1 MNRIR
6 LFAFLCLA
14 SLPSVA
20 ACAATPADEDVEE
33 IENAL
38 VQFAASHFAGAPAL
52 GYGDTSAAIETSRTK
67 WGVIRW
73 NGATGDDVV
82 ATVAATTP
90 DRKPRAYLVE
100 RRADGKYVAVLAG
113 TQSTDGLVKAKLDKT
128 QEYFIVFRDASR
140 RNASF
145 TAKLERAGGLPAGCS
160 GSPLLEPQIIERT
173 PQAQNPAIST
183 TGTYK
188 TSIRRC
194 NVATGCADP
203 VEVTNPNTS
212 IAMIKSNGKWVIQ
225 TPFSVTHDG
234 ATGELTGTANVRAD
248 DGRNIA
254 VVITGAA
261 TTGCISASGRSR
273 SEIDAITYYDVDVS
287 FQAATPPVAPR
298 TVYPLTP
305 PPTPCEAQEP
315 IPDEEVLARF
325 PRGAAS
331 VLLGQATIIE
341 DQQYCHPQTGCRA
354 WTFGPANPGNSGQ
367 RIVQAT
373 AHVLGRDSLGISFYN
388 NYSGAHSAKFT
399 LDDGAITVTA
409 DQLLRANGVRNTASI
424 SETHISLKETDVS
437 VQGEWKYRRYVC
449 IPIPPHP

>member
-1 MNRIR
+1 MNRVR
-6 LFAFLCLA
+6 LFAFVCLA

-20 ACAATPADEDVEE
+20 ACTAGPADEDVSEVE
-33 IENAL
+33 SEL
-38 VQFAASHFAGAPAL
+38 VQFNASNFAGAPAL
-52 GYGDTSAAIETSRTK
+52 SYGDTSAAIATSRTQ

-73 NGATGDDVV
+73 NGASGDDILV
-82 ATVAATTP
+82 TVASTTP

-100 RRADGKYVAVLAG
+100 RRADGKYVALLAG
-113 TQSTDGLVKAKLDKT
+113 TQSTDGLVKAKLAKT

-140 RNASF
+140 RNATF
-145 TAKLERAGGLPAGCS
+145 TAQLERAGGLPAGCS
-160 GSPLLEPQIIERT
+160 GAPLLEPQIIERT
-173 PQAQNPAIST
+173 PQAQAPGINT

-188 TSIRRC
+188 TAIRRC

-203 VEVTNPNTS
+203 VQVSNANTAVALVKPS
-212 IAMIKSNGKWVIQ
+212 GKWLLQ
-225 TPFSVTHDG
+225 GPFNVSHDG
-234 ATGELTGTANVRAD
+234 ATGELTGEANVRAD

-254 VVITGAA
+254 VKIAGAA
-261 TTGCISASGRSR
+261 TTGCISVSGRTR
-273 SEIDAITYYDVDVS
+273 SEIDNITYYDVEVS

-305 PPTPCEAQEP
+305 PPTHCEAQEP

-331 VLLGQATIIE
+331 VQLGTATIIE

-354 WTFGPANPGNSGQ
+354 WTFGPANPSGLGE
-367 RIVQAT
+367 RRVT
-373 AHVLGRDSLGISFYN
+373 ANAKVLGSDSIGISFTNSYN
-388 NYSGAHSAKFT
+388 GQASAAFA
-399 LDDGAITVTA
+399 LEDGIIKVTA
-409 DQLLRANGVRNTASI
+409 DQLLRSNGTKNTASI

-449 IPIPPHP
+449 IPIPAHP